1 MRVLELVLKWGSGGV
16 ERYVEDLVVASSSLD
31 DVTCAVASVTTGVS
45 SKMVSG
51 FGPIVEGGL
60 GRVFVQR
67 DAIRSYI
74 KEGNFDIVHIHGNNG
89 LAFFFAHLA
98 VNADAKAIVHSHNS
112 SFGPGNTVLKELMT
126 KAMRSLYMNDCSA
139 LFACSQAAG
148 DFLFNGAPYGIAKN
162 GIDVAR
168 FEFNP
173 EIRKSKRAE
182 LEISDSS
189 LVCGFAASLIEAKN
203 PLFALDVFRV
213 VKAQRPDAVFLVCG
227 DGDQFK
233 LLKEAANDLST
244 SCVFVGRV
252 SDVED
257 YYSVMDVLFAPSKY
271 EGLPINLI
279 EAQASGLPVVM
290 SDSITEEVV
299 IAPAL
304 CRRRSLSSS
313 AGIWA
318 SDAIDLMQGCSYRDL
333 ADSRWGDPI
342 RFAGYSQPDCFDMVF
357 EQYATSYQND
367 RFS

>member
-45 SKMVSG
+45 SETLSG

-60 GRVFVQR
+60 GRVFVQG

-89 LAFFFAHLA
+89 LAFFFAYLA
-98 VNADAKAIVHSHNS
+98 VKAGAKSIVHSHNS

-126 KAMRSLYMNDCSA
+126 KAMRSLYMKDCSA
-139 LFACSQAAG
+139 LLACSQAAG

-162 GIDVAR
+162 GIDVDR
-168 FEFNP
+168 FEFDP
-173 EIRKSKRAE
+173 EIRKNKRAE
-182 LEISDSS
+182 LGIPDSS

-227 DGDQFK
+227 DGDQFE
-233 LLKEAANDLST
+233 LLKEAANDLSA
-244 SCVFVGRV
+244 SCVFMGRV
-252 SDVED
+252 SDIED

-279 EAQASGLPVVM
+279 EAQTSGLSVVM

-299 IAPAL
+299 IASSL
-304 CRRRSLSSS
+304 CVRDNLSSRV
-313 AGIWA
+313 GDWA
-318 SDAIDLMQGCSYRDL
+318 SDVIDLVSAFGNRELDL
-333 ADSRWGDPI
+333 KHWVETI
-342 RFAGYSQPDCFDMVF
+342 RAAGYSQPECFDKVF
-357 EQYATSYQND
+357 EQYRALALC
-367 RFS
+367 R

>member
-16 ERYVEDLVVASSSLD
+16 EHYVEDLVVASSSLD
-31 DVTCAVASVTTGVS
+31 DVTCAVTSVTTGVS
-45 SKMVSG
+45 SETLSG

-60 GRVFVQR
+60 GRVFVQG
-67 DAIRSYI
+67 DAFRSYI

-98 VNADAKAIVHSHNS
+98 VKAGAKSIVHSHNS
-112 SFGPGNTVLKELMT
+112 SFGPGNTVLKELTT
-126 KAMRSLYMNDCSA
+126 KAMRSLYMKDCSA
-139 LFACSQAAG
+139 LLACSRAAG
-148 DFLFNGAPYGIAKN
+148 DFLFDGAPYEIAKN
-162 GIDVAR
+162 GIDVDR
-168 FEFNP
+168 FEFDP
-173 EIRKSKRAE
+173 ETRKSKRAE
-182 LEISDSS
+182 LEIPDSS

-203 PLFALDVFRV
+203 PLFALDIFRV

-227 DGDQFK
+227 DGDQFE
-233 LLKEAANDLST
+233 LLKEAANDLSA

-252 SDVED
+252 SDIED

-299 IAPAL
+299 IASAL
-304 CRRRSLSSS
+304 CRRRSLLSS

-318 SDAIDLMQGCSYRDL
+318 SDAIDLVSAFGNRELGLTHWVEAIC
-333 ADSRWGDPI
+333 A
-342 RFAGYSQPDCFDMVF
+342 AGYSQPECFDKVF
-357 EQYATSYQND
+357 EQYRALSLC
-367 RFS
+367 R